1 MTALRISG
9 GGRPV
14 DAIET
19 SVADRVAALKAA
31 LLPDLDKRAA
41 SGGRPDFEA
50 DLIRQSGLARLTISE
65 PGEEALSA
73 SERAQHLHDRWRLAL
88 ATVRSIARTDMS
100 TAALLGYNFMHL
112 LRISLA
118 GHAGIY
124 ASAEALSRSGN
135 ILWGGANN
143 PNGHKADMREVP
155 GGNYRISGQKFY
167 ATAAQTGDHLVIAED
182 ATLLDGQKRRLTFI
196 LDART
201 PGLVFPDDWNGIG
214 ATRSASGSIRF
225 DDVLVPAANVF
236 SHASP
241 DPQQRSLPESLGSL
255 AFQMLFIN
263 FLAGNAEGVVETVS
277 SSLRARGP
285 DARPPGEAA
294 LRSLGLAVAEVSAA
308 SLLAD
313 RANDAFAA
321 MLADLTL
328 RKLDWAGRG
337 ACADVISQAKIVT
350 DHTSQRTVNRMF
362 EAGGARI
369 ATTEVGID
377 RYWRDARMF
386 AMHDP
391 VAVKEHEVGTYAI
404 WGTPA
409 QPSAN
414 S

>member
-1 MTALRISG
+1 MTAPRILG
-9 GGRPV
+9 GGWPV
-14 DAIET
+14 EPRET
-19 SVADRVAALKAA
+19 GVAERVAALKAA
-31 LLPDLDKRAA
+31 ILPDLGTRAA

-50 DLIRQSGLARLTISE
+50 DLIRQSGLARLTLSD
-65 PGEEALSA
+65 PGEKTLAA
-73 SERAQHLHDRWRLAL
+73 SERAQRLYDRWRLAL
-88 ATVRSIARTDMS
+88 DCVRSIARTDMS

-118 GHAGIY
+118 GNAEVY
-124 ASAEALSRSGN
+124 ARAEALSRSGN
-135 ILWGGANN
+135 VLWGGANN
-143 PNGHKADMREVP
+143 PNGHKADMREVL
-155 GGNYRISGQKFY
+155 GGDYRISGQKFY

-182 ATLLDGQKRRLTFI
+182 ATLLNGHKRRLTFI

-214 ATRSASGSIRF
+214 ATLSASGSIRF
-225 DDVLVPAANVF
+225 DDVLVPARNVF
-236 SHASP
+236 SQASP

-277 SSLRARGP
+277 NALRARGP
-285 DARPPGEAA
+285 DARPPDESA

-313 RANDAFAA
+313 RANDVFAG
-321 MLADLTL
+321 MLAELARGT
-328 RKLDWAGRG
+328 LDWAGRG

-369 ATTEVGID
+369 ATTDVGID

-391 VAVKEHEVGTYAI
+391 VAVKEREVGTYAI